1 MSPPGGRSRDLS
13 RITTFPASVIN
24 IINFTQFD
32 NVMKNLFLS
41 AAANTLKTADIWE
54 PVSVISCASN
64 FLTMGNKTNEYNYIM
79 KWWTRRV
86 HPSILIRGWVPASL
100 FTRTPLWVKTLTLR
114 WKSPGFK
121 LVWDFTHTY
130 VHTYIHNGKNFKIL
144 HRLVLHLLHYYQVLQ
159 RQMQY
164 LCV

>member
-130 VHTYIHNGKNFKIL
+130 IMVRISKSYIASFSIYCIIIKSCKDKCNI
-144 HRLVLHLLHYYQVLQ
+144 
-159 RQMQY
+159 
-164 LCV
+164 CVYSV